1 MKRLPRFA
9 IVLIAALALV
19 PVLALYVERT
29 MMRSWRVDQLGDVI
43 EWGWRLC
50 TLRGYW
56 SDYHYFK
63 REQQPALW
71 LAVNLA
77 LAVTYAL
84 VIALSIDLFLVRRK
98 RRDGR
103 VP

>member
-1 MKRLPRFA
+1 MRRLLRFA

-19 PVLALYVERT
+19 PLLPLYVERT
-29 MMRSWRVDQLGDVI
+29 MMRSWRVDHVDDVI

-50 TLRGYW
+50 TLRSYW

-63 REQQPALW
+63 REQHPAFW

-77 LAVTYAL
+77 LAFTYAL
-84 VIALSIDLFLVRRK
+84 VIALSIDWFFVRRK
-98 RRDGR
+98 RRGGR